1 MYYIHLGDSV
11 HGLDSFSEAPVILNT
26 KLVNFL
32 DNLFHSSHHYL
43 SVTSEQLL
51 FKFFM
56 GVRPDFLLMIIM

>member
-11 HGLDSFSEAPVILNT
+11 HWLDSFSEALIILNT
-26 KLVNFL
+26 KLINFL

-51 FKFFM
+51 FKFPY
-56 GVRPDFLLMIIM
+56 GGQA